1 MKIRL
6 ILASISILV
15 SVYCKAQ
22 HDSTQQERTYKD
34 FSNFTDMLQ
43 LSMGQNLTVGQ
54 YGRGDIP
61 FYDGYAST
69 YHFMQFSLNIKYS
82 RVIKERIG
90 WSIGV
95 EFFRNEFDFRKFN
108 KSYLKTTGD
117 SSTIGGFKYEHI
129 GVFGGVNYMLLPHK
143 RFMLAVDFGG
153 GLLYNNAFNG
163 DAGVEIKTVDF
174 TPNGNDSYK
183 GGFIFLDRRASPLI
197 YTSFNARYYLGDEF
211 YIIAGGHFTYSVLD
225 IRITEQVSFSEQRPY
240 LNTTIPV
247 NNISLTLGLGT
258 LL

>member
-6 ILASISILV
+6 ILVSIGILV
-15 SVYCKAQ
+15 SAYCKAQ
-22 HDSTQQERTYKD
+22 PDTTQQERVYKD

-54 YGRGDIP
+54 YGRGQVP

-69 YHFMQFSLNIKYS
+69 YHFMQFSLNVKYS
-82 RVIKERIG
+82 GIIKERIG
-90 WSIGV
+90 WSIGA
-95 EFFRNEFDFRKFN
+95 EFFRNVFDFRKFDE
-108 KSYLKTTGD
+108 SYLKTTGD
-117 SSTIGGFKYEHI
+117 SSKISDFEYEHI
-129 GVFGGVNYMLLPHK
+129 SVFGGVNYMLLPHK
-143 RFMLAVDFGG
+143 RLLLAVDFGG

-163 DAGVEIKTVDF
+163 DDGIQIQTVDF

-183 GGFIFLDRRASPLI
+183 GGYIFLDRRVSPLV
-197 YTSFNARYYLGDEF
+197 YSSFNARYYLGDEF